1 MLPYSG
7 MEATVVL
14 SKIQIAEA
22 SGSVWVTEPLTA
34 TDSPVIVANALVA
47 SQQKNGLLI
56 IPIRLIYPSAET
68 VTLRKGV
75 KIV

>member
-1 MLPYSG
+1 